1 MNNLS
6 QKHIWHFLA
15 SYAVWRQIHTM
26 CCVHACSRLL
36 SSHIGKIKVHRIYTH
51 TREGERASLTERFDN
66 SIYQKCDFPL
76 ASYIHFCIMYMLS
89 HLVIESEVGAY
100 IIWIL
105 MNDDVQCSSPLSCKS
120 QIVIFYSWASF
131 RSYPF
136 MHTLIPHSLRKTEN
150 FQFAFNAFIDEE
162 NSIKIDF
169 TSL

>member
-1 MNNLS
+1 MLV
-6 QKHIWHFLA
+6 H
-15 SYAVWRQIHTM
+15 VW
-26 CCVHACSRLL
+26 C
-36 SSHIGKIKVHRIYTH
+36 HRISARLKYIAATH
-51 TREGERASLTERFDN
+51 TRETLSERFDN
-66 SIYQKCDFPL
+66 SIYQKCDFTL
-76 ASYIHFCIMYMLS
+76 ASYVHFCIMYMLS
-89 HLVIESEVGAY
+89 HSVIESEVGAY

-136 MHTLIPHSLRKTEN
+136 MHTLIPHSLHQTEN

-169 TSL
+169 TSLASSHENFFYILHKLVKTESLPLRHFDAGFPVK